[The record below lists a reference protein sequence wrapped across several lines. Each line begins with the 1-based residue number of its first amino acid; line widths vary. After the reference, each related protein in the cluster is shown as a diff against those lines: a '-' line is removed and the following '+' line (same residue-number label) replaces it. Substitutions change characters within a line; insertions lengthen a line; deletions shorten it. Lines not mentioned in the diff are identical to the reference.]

1 MINDMMGNDTMQP
14 DQRYYNNE
22 AGEKHRQALE
32 LQQKLQKRDKRK
44 IRVPHPT
51 LPNTWLLVT
60 KKRARELGCKI

>member
-1 MINDMMGNDTMQP
+1 MKDDLIQVGNGQLFT
-14 DQRYYNNE
+14 NE

-44 IRVPHPT
+44 IRVPHPI

-60 KKRARELGCKI
+60 KKRARELGYKI